1 MIFASI
7 YINRRNS
14 VIRLVHVKMNP
25 PDRDGQ
31 MINLALRNAMS
42 LVVISL
48 LNQSFQIVSTSVG
61 SPPPFG
67 TFSDV
72 AIWNFL
78 AGPQNLGK
86 IRSLHVFKRILEI
99 SSFTLGLGLSVGIGA
114 NIRLNVDA

>member
-14 VIRLVHVKMNP
+14 VIRLVHVKMNA

-78 AGPQNLGK
+78 AGPQHLGK
-86 IRSLHVFKRILEI
+86 IRSLHVLKGTHILEI
-99 SSFTLGLGLSVGIGA
+99 SSFTLGLGLS
-114 NIRLNVDA
+114 RLLELA